1 MKVQQVQEFRLFDRR
16 DPKQLV
22 IVRFYRNTFVGGFFV
37 QKSTQKAEI
46 ISSDTV
52 SEEFA
57 QIVLDQALICLPKE
71 DIEITKLSTGTEFN
85 YPTPHV

>member
-1 MKVQQVQEFRLFDRR
+1 MKIQQVQEFRLFDRR

-22 IVRFYRNTFVGGFFV
+22 VVRFYRNTFVGGFFM

-46 ISSDTV
+46 ISTEPV

-57 QIVLDQALICLPKE
+57 QTVLDQALLSLPKQ
-71 DIEITKLSTGTEFN
+71 DVEITKRSGGTSFN
-85 YPTPHV
+85 YPIPHV